1 LVFGLCASIEEE
13 MKDQPSQTKTP
24 RPKTKDQIA
33 AIVLAAGRS
42 RRMGKFKPLLA
53 FGDKTVIETCVSNLR
68 ASETDQIVVVVGHR
82 GEDVRRQFASVSVT
96 FVTNPD
102 LDSPMSASIAL
113 GVAAI
118 GPTAKAVLITPVDHP
133 AVSPEIIRALIEKW
147 RDGYKLIQPEHEGKG
162 GHPVLIDLS
171 YRDELLNLDSDS
183 GLRGFFA
190 KHRADVLRLP
200 VDSPFVAR
208 DMDTWDDYLRL
219 HQAVF
224 GHKPSENA
232 APDESNG

>member
-1 LVFGLCASIEEE
+1 
-13 MKDQPSQTKTP
+13 M
-24 RPKTKDQIA
+24 
-33 AIVLAAGRS
+33 
-42 RRMGKFKPLLA
+42 
-53 FGDKTVIETCVSNLR
+53 
-68 ASETDQIVVVVGHR
+68 
-82 GEDVRRQFASVSVT
+82 T

-102 LDSPMSASIAL
+102 PDGPMSASTAL

-147 RDGYKLIQPEHEGKG
+147 RDGNKLIQPEHEGKG
-162 GHPVLIDLS
+162 GHPVMIDLS

-224 GHKPSENA
+224 GRKPSENG
-232 APDESNG
+232 APDESNA

>member
-1 LVFGLCASIEEE
+1 
-13 MKDQPSQTKTP
+13 MKDQPSQTKNP

-33 AIVLAAGRS
+33 AIILAAGRS
-42 RRMGKFKPLLA
+42 RRMGEFKPLLA
-53 FGDKTVIETCVSNLR
+53 FGNRTVIESCISNLR
-68 ASETDQIVVVVGHR
+68 AGGTDQVIVVVGHR
-82 GEDVRRQFASVSVT
+82 GEDVRRQLASVSVT

-102 LDSPMSASIAL
+102 PDSPMSASIAL
-113 GVAAI
+113 GGAAI

-147 RDGYKLIQPEHEGKG
+147 LDGNKLIQPEFEGKG
-162 GHPVLIDLS
+162 GHPVMIDLS
-171 YRDELLNLDSDS
+171 YRNELLSLDSGS

-190 KHRADVLRLP
+190 KHRAGVLRLP

-208 DMDTWDDYLRL
+208 DMDTWEDYLRL

-232 APDESNG
+232 ALDESNG